1 MIDMDNWINDLFT
14 PKPIQFSISAKD
26 EFWRERRAI
35 EACIQAAGIYGE
47 EASMIEYEAL
57 RRLGIIEKS
66 PCDV

>member
-1 MIDMDNWINDLFT
+1 MDNWINDLFT
-14 PKPIQFSISAKD
+14 PKPIQPYITNTD
-26 EFWRERRAI
+26 EFWRERRVI

-57 RRLGIIEKS
+57 RKLGIIEKS